1 MIIYI
6 IVNVPSTFFYKTVIF
21 DFSTTDRF
29 VRFAIIIMFMWK
41 EVCCMLAA
49 FMGQFGMFLSILFN
63 VLKLI
68 LYVLAILAL
77 IKYLRT
83 K

>member
-1 MIIYI
+1 
-6 IVNVPSTFFYKTVIF
+6 
-21 DFSTTDRF
+21 
-29 VRFAIIIMFMWK
+29 
-41 EVCCMLAA
+41 MLAA

>member
-1 MIIYI
+1 
-6 IVNVPSTFFYKTVIF
+6 
-21 DFSTTDRF
+21 
-29 VRFAIIIMFMWK
+29 
-41 EVCCMLAA
+41 MLAS